1 MRTFI
6 VWFAALAPALGCAYS
21 TPGESV
27 FDIHPAYDGGDFS
40 TDPGHPDPSSSVTD
54 AGTTCRVQG
63 AASVSGVTLAAKD
76 AIEIFDATQ
85 AKFTFLITDYADACT
100 LGNGVPAG
108 SNVVTVAYAGNAL
121 KSGTYDLASTDGLSA
136 SYTQYGATCGATRES
151 AVSGS
156 VTFDRLDECGGK
168 GSFDLVFGADHVTAS
183 FTASVCALAGGAPTC
198 QK

>member
-40 TDPGHPDPSSSVTD
+40 TDPGHPDPNSSVTD
-54 AGTTCRVQG
+54 AGTTCHVQG

-76 AIEIFDATQ
+76 AIEIFDPTQ
-85 AKFTFLITDYADACT
+85 AKFTFRIGDYADACS
-100 LGNGVPAG
+100 LGDAVHAG
-108 SNVVTVAYAGNAL
+108 SSVIELAYTGNTV
-121 KSGTYDLASTDGLSA
+121 KSAKYDLASTPALVA
-136 SYTQYGATCGATRES
+136 TFTQYDATCGATTET
-151 AVSGS
+151 AASGS

-168 GSFDLVFGADHVTAS
+168 GSLDLMFGSQHVTAT
-183 FTASVCALAGGAPTC
+183 FTASVCSVSGGAATC
-198 QK
+198 K